1 MRPLSHEPVVA
12 AIDQGTTST
21 RCMLFDPQG
30 QTVALAQ
37 VEHRQI
43 HPAPGWVEHDAA
55 EVWRNVTLVV
65 PMALRQGGVEVGDIV
80 ALGIANQ
87 RETSVVWDPVS
98 GKVLAPAITWQ
109 DTRTADIVTTLV
121 QAGHDEQIEAISGLV
136 PRTYFA
142 GPRLRWQ
149 LDHVTGLRDRA
160 QAGELL
166 FGTMESWLIWNL
178 TGGPDGGV
186 HVTDVTNASRTMLMD
201 IETRQWSPRL
211 LELLDVPASV
221 LPRIAS
227 NAERYGT
234 CTTLLPG
241 VPVTAAIGDQQAA
254 LVGQTCFEVGQAKCT
269 YGSGAFLLSNTG
281 PTRIVSSRGLIS
293 TVAYQLGD
301 DAPSYALE
309 GSIAVAG
316 SLVQWLRDSLGLI
329 DTAPQ
334 IETLAATVPENGGCY
349 IVPAFSGLYAPH
361 WRDDARGI
369 IVGLTSYIT
378 KGHLARAVLEATAW
392 QTVEVVEALRGDT
405 GMDLDRFVVDGGMTS
420 NQLLMQYIADVLDQR
435 VERPLV
441 SESVCLG
448 AAYLAG
454 LTVGYWDSLAAVRD
468 NWHRAGSWRPRMDP
482 ARRAIER
489 AGWEEAV
496 RRALADCS

>member
-1 MRPLSHEPVVA
+1 MSHAPVVA

-21 RCMLFDPQG
+21 RCMLFDRLG

-37 VEHRQI
+37 LEHRQV

-55 EVWRNVTLVV
+55 EVWRNVTRVV
-65 PMALRQGGVEVGDIV
+65 PMALRQAGVDVSDIV

-98 GKVLAPAITWQ
+98 GRVLAPAITWQ
-109 DTRTADIVTTLV
+109 DTRTSDIVAALAA
-121 QAGHDEQIEAISGLV
+121 AGHHAQIEAISGLV

-149 LDHVTGLRDRA
+149 LDHVTGLRERA
-160 QAGELL
+160 CAGELF

-178 TGGPDGGV
+178 TGGPHGGV
-186 HVTDVTNASRTMLMD
+186 HVTDVTNASRTMMMD

-211 LELLDVPASV
+211 LELLDVPASM
-221 LPRIAS
+221 LPRIVS

-234 CTTLLPG
+234 CMSLLPG
-241 VPVTAAIGDQQAA
+241 VEVTAAIGDQQAA

-269 YGSGAFLLSNTG
+269 YGTGAFLLSNTG
-281 PTRIVSSRGLIS
+281 PARVLSARGLIS

-301 DAPSYALE
+301 EQPSYALE

-329 DTAPQ
+329 DSAPQ
-334 IETLAATVPENGGCY
+334 VETLAATVPDNGGCY
-349 IVPAFSGLYAPH
+349 VVPAFSGLYAPR

-369 IVGLTSYIT
+369 IVGLTSYIS

-420 NQLLMQYIADVLDQR
+420 NQLLMQHVADLLDLR

-454 LTVGYWDSLAAVRD
+454 LTVGYWSSLEAVRG
-468 NWHRAGSWRPRMDP
+468 NWHRAGSWWPRMDP
-482 ARRAIER
+482 QR
-489 AGWEEAV
+489 
-496 RRALADCS
+496 